1 MSNKEKI
8 HGHQGSYKIA
18 GGRSGVL
25 LVHSLGGTPVELRY
39 LAQSFAREGFTVNCP
54 FIPGMT
60 GGTDVS
66 GISSY
71 EDWYA
76 GLEAAYDE
84 MAQTCDTIYV
94 GGLSAGAVLALCLAG
109 RRPERIAG
117 IMLFAPTLWPNGWA
131 IPWYFNFFRLVRER
145 FTARLFHFRQRAPY
159 GIKDERIRKFVIE
172 SFAADDRPVEDLFGR
187 GGGLVYQF
195 RRLVSHVKRTLGT
208 IDKPAL
214 IMHPRFD
221 DQSDL
226 SNAFKLQRKLG
237 GMVETVVLDDCYHM
251 VTLDRQR
258 HVVVERSLDFVD
270 RLAAA
275 QVTRTVTPMAER
287 QVAGSGAA
295 E

>member
-1 MSNKEKI
+1 MRSKEKI
-8 HGHQGSYKIA
+8 HGHQGSYQIP

-39 LAQSFAREGFTVNCP
+39 LAQAFAREGYTVNCP

-76 GLEAAYDE
+76 GLERAYEE
-84 MAQTCDTIYV
+84 MAETCDTIYV
-94 GGLSAGAVLALCLAG
+94 GGLSAGAMLALCLAAK
-109 RRPERIAG
+109 RPERIG
-117 IMLFAPTLWPNGWA
+117 GVMLFAPTLWPNGWA

-172 SFAADDRPVEDLFGR
+172 SFTADDRPVEDLFGR

-208 IDKPAL
+208 IDKPAF

-226 SNAFKLQRKLG
+226 SNTFKLQRSLG

-258 HVVVERSLDFVD
+258 HVVVDRAVDFVD
-270 RLAAA
+270 RLTAAEQA
-275 QVTRTVTPMAER
+275 RVVRPLAER